1 MKKPL
6 LAAAVCCAMALSAS
20 AQQDAVQ
27 RFQRQLQQ
35 VQQSTRVQA
44 DPSIPVEQRTLF
56 DYGGFLS
63 LDFFAIDDINQNTHI
78 LRDYQIVGYGRLNID
93 GVHEFFLR
101 ARGEYRDFNAGD
113 SFDGEGDED
122 SGDIDQAYYRFDL
135 ARYLGAYKGGQIGGR
150 NIGNNNVTATVG
162 RQFVYWANGLVL
174 AETLDGGTVTGT
186 IGDLELTFLGGRTAK
201 RLTVDID
208 SSRPSFDSNTKRVFW
223 GGMATYTLGKHRPFV
238 YGLLQDDQNN
248 SRYILSTADNTTR
261 FRYDSWY
268 IGLGSNGSIGD
279 RLVYGAEFA
288 YEGGEGLSNS
298 FDPDTFLGIPQT
310 REDVSAW
317 AFDLRL
323 DYLLP
328 DERRTRLSAEF
339 IIASGDDDRLHT
351 TNTFGGNAPGS
362 DDNAFNA
369 FGLINTG
376 LAFAPNVSNIVGVRL
391 GASTFPFP
399 NHSLF
404 RRFQAGIDVH
414 SYFKL
419 EKDAPIDETTETDSQ
434 YLGVEPDLFLN
445 WQITSDVTFA
455 LRYGVFFP
463 GSAIVADENPRHF
476 FFTGVTFA
484 F

>member
-1 MKKPL
+1 MNKRFLAAVAAVAML
-6 LAAAVCCAMALSAS
+6 LAPFAF

-35 VQQSTRVQA
+35 VQQSTRIAA

-56 DYGGFLS
+56 DYGGFIS
-63 LDFFAIDDINQNTHI
+63 LDFFAIDDITQNTHI

-101 ARGEYRDFNAGD
+101 ARGEYRDFNSGD

-135 ARYLGAYKGGQIGGR
+135 ARYLGAYKGR
-150 NIGNNNVTATVG
+150 NIGNNNLTAQVG

-174 AETLDGGTVTGT
+174 AETLDGGIATATV
-186 IGDLELTFLGGRTAK
+186 GDLELSFVGGRTAK

-223 GGMATYTLGKHRPFV
+223 GGMATYTIGKHRPFV
-238 YGLLQDDQNN
+238 YALMQDDQNN
-248 SRYILSTADNTTR
+248 SRYVLDTADNTTR

-288 YEGGEGLSNS
+288 YEGGDGLSNS
-298 FDPDTFLGIPQT
+298 FEPNTFLGIPQT
-310 REDVSAW
+310 REDISAW

-339 IIASGDDDRLHT
+339 IVASGDDDRLHS
-351 TNTFGGNAPGS
+351 TNTFGGNAPGT
-362 DDNAFNA
+362 DDQSFNA

-376 LAFAPNVSNIVGVRL
+376 LAFAPNVSNIIGGRL
-391 GASTFPFP
+391 GVSTFPFP
-399 NHSLF
+399 NQSLF

-419 EKDAPIDETTETDSQ
+419 DKDAPIDESTEEDESF
-434 YLGVEPDLFLN
+434 LGVEPDLYIN

-463 GSAIVADENPRHF
+463 GSAIISDENPRHF
-476 FFTGVTFA
+476 FFTGITFA